1 MTFITLKRI
10 VYTLGLITIVG
21 ALAGRLVKYGF
32 GPAVFRSWAGPVA
45 SIAIMSPM
53 AVCFGFML
61 VSGLPGGRR
70 IVPLPG
76 TRYQDSALF
85 ILILTQF
92 TPSSDIGELVP
103 RGWPGASHEYAL
115 VILFTVLLCV
125 VSRVIQ
131 LNMGPRMGVTLAD
144 GSSPTV

>member
-10 VYTLGLITIVG
+10 VYALGLITMIGVV
-21 ALAGRLVKYGF
+21 AGRLVKYGF
-32 GPAVFRSWAGPVA
+32 GPVVFGPWVGPVA

-53 AVCFGFML
+53 VVCFGFL
-61 VSGLPGGRR
+61 LLSGLPGGRR

-76 TRYQDSALF
+76 TRAQDSALF
-85 ILILTQF
+85 ILVVTQF

-103 RGWPGASHEYAL
+103 IGWPGASREIAL
-115 VILFTVLLCV
+115 VILLTAVFCV
-125 VSRVIQ
+125 VGRVIQ

-144 GSSPTV
+144 GTSPTV